1 MESRTVC
8 YVLIRAISDD
18 IMNDL

>member
-8 YVLIRAISDD
+8 EGPL
-18 IMNDL
+18 